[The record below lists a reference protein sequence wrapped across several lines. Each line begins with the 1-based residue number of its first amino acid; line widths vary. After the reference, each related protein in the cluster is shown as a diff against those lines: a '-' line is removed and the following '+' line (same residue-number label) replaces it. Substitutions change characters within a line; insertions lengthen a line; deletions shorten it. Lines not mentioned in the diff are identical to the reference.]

1 MSPILPARWTV
12 RLGAS
17 LATFAL
23 ALLVQA
29 TCACTRAGIVRAAE
43 AGAVALDLA
52 EPVAAACVARYR
64 SGEPVARVDVEC
76 LPLARALSS
85 VRASVLALRA
95 AVAAYDAGRDA
106 DPSTA
111 LAALA
116 RATADLAAAIAAAGG
131 EP

>member
-1 MSPILPARWTV
+1 MTGPRWKV
-12 RLGAS
+12 RLAS
-17 LATFAL
+17 ALSCFTL
-23 ALLVQA
+23 ALLVH
-29 TCACTRAGIVRAAE
+29 TCCACTRASIVRAAE

-52 EPVAAACVARYR
+52 EPVAAACIARYR
-64 SGEPVARVDVEC
+64 SGEPTARVDVEC
-76 LPLARALSS
+76 LPVARALSS

-116 RATADLAAAIAAAGG
+116 RATADLAAALAAAGG
-131 EP
+131 GQ